1 MSDIKKT
8 PPPRDDEA
16 GKAEDNSPPIVQK
29 VRSGVLVGI
38 LALMIL
44 YTAYF
49 AREILIPMALA
60 FLFSL
65 ILTPLV
71 GWLARLRIPRPAGAA
86 LVLALLLAGF
96 GFGIYGLSG
105 PATHWIGE
113 APQALQKLER
123 TFHFSNGGPLDEVQK
138 AKKQA
143 ENTASKNQGNKKQA
157 TPVKIVN
164 RNSSM
169 MSRAASVT
177 PVVLTGIGIAV
188 VLLYF
193 LLAAS
198 DSFLRSLAH
207 AVPRW
212 PDKRRVVEVARSIQH
227 NIARYLFTIT
237 LINLSVGLVDGF
249 ILWLIGIPDFVLWG
263 AMIALFN
270 YVPYLGALVSIVIV
284 FLISLMTFHGI
295 GVIIAAPATMML
307 ISILEGQFITPH
319 VVGRRLALSPV
330 AVFVTLV
337 VWGWLWGI
345 VGAIIAVPML
355 AAFNIMCE
363 EIKPLNPIS
372 DFLTSYYAGND

>member
-1 MSDIKKT
+1 MNTDNRKPADK
-8 PPPRDDEA
+8 DEMQGEPDGGPTA
-16 GKAEDNSPPIVQK
+16 QTI
-29 VRSGVLVGI
+29 RSGVLVGI
-38 LALMIL
+38 LVLMIL

-71 GWLARLRIPRPAGAA
+71 GWLARLHIPRPAGAA

-96 GFGIYGLSG
+96 GFGIYGLSK
-105 PATHWIGE
+105 PATHWIGQ
-113 APQALQKLER
+113 APQAVRKVER
-123 TFHFSNGGPLDEVQK
+123 MVHLPRGGPLSK
-138 AKKQA
+138 AKKAKEQVKKA
-143 ENTASKNQGNKKQA
+143 ASENSGSEKQA

-164 RNSSM
+164 SNGSM
-169 MSRAASVT
+169 MSRAESVT
-177 PVVLTGIGIAV
+177 PAVLTGIGIAI

-212 PDKRRVVEVARSIQH
+212 SDKRRVVEVARSIQH

-249 ILWLIGIPDFVLWG
+249 ALWLIGIPDFVLWG

-284 FLISLMTFHGI
+284 FLISLMTFHSI
-295 GVIIAAPATMML
+295 GVIVAAPATML
-307 ISILEGQFITPH
+307 LVSILEGQFITPH

-330 AVFVTLV
+330 AVFITLV

-345 VGAIIAVPML
+345 VGAIIAVPLL
-355 AAFNIMCE
+355 AAFNLMCE
-363 EIKPLNPIS
+363 EIEPLNPIS
-372 DFLTSYYAGND
+372 DFLTSYYAGNE